1 MKKSQMDDLRWERSG
16 VKLSRHFALATRRL
30 REKALHRDDYDPAR
44 LFKWG
49 QMMALAVVRMM
60 EGVEKRFGAEGQ
72 EVMTKIL
79 TDLGREIGR
88 EVLKDREFPPGMRP
102 IEVVSAFVT
111 YVNEEVWASPEV
123 PRVVS
128 DEECTC
134 DVLWC
139 PHQDHYKPFDCRV
152 QRYIV
157 QGLLEAFQESTGIA
171 ADARFTQIMPK
182 GAETCRFEIRLP
194 SPAMKER
201 EWTQYSAELAQRALE
216 RISHPFATD
225 PENKKSVAKKC

>member
-1 MKKSQMDDLRWERSG
+1 MSPKPIDEKRWERSG
-16 VKLSRHFALATRRL
+16 IKLSRHFAASTRKTRDLALGRG
-30 REKALHRDDYDPAR
+30 DYDPAR

-60 EGVEKRFGAEGQ
+60 ESAERRFGAEGQ
-72 EVMTKIL
+72 AIMAEAL

-88 EVLKDREFPPGMRP
+88 EVLQGWEKKPGVRE
-102 IEVVSAFVT
+102 IEAISAFVT
-111 YVNEEVWASPEV
+111 YINEEIWASPEL
-123 PRVVS
+123 PRVIS
-128 DEECTC
+128 DEECSC

-157 QGLLEAFQESTGIA
+157 QGLLEAFQDKTGIA

-182 GAETCRFEIRLP
+182 GAETCRFEIRRLP
-194 SPAMKER
+194 PGMEVR
-201 EWTQYSAELAQRALE
+201 EWTKYSSELAKRALKRSSSSLNTE
-216 RISHPFATD
+216 KKQTT
-225 PENKKSVAKKC
+225 ENGSGI